1 MTVCDLLL
9 WQLGVGG
16 GEQGYSRG
24 IYYSTTSTQP
34 TYSHTIFTL
43 PPASHPASHP
53 HTLHLPSYT
62 LTPSTSPHIS
72 SHSHSLT
79 TSPHTPT
86 YSPGVSSFFPAT
98 SPSAY
103 IFVTLVF
110 WYSSTSMN
118 PLRSNLTPV
127 WSIPRSTMLAS
138 RPTAQ
143 RRQSTPEISWGF
155 PSSVWGDHLSCKL
168 FSKECKCFNVNP
180 LHVLVWCMR
189 TWTTERFMN
198 SGHSLN

>member
-1 MTVCDLLL
+1 ME
-9 WQLGVGG
+9 G
-16 GEQGYSRG
+16 SRG
-24 IYYSTTSTQP
+24 
-34 TYSHTIFTL
+34 TL
-43 PPASHPASHP
+43 EGYITLLVQHNP
-53 HTLHLPSYT
+53 HTHTPLTYHLHTPTSLTSSPPPLTYT
-62 LTPSTSPHIS
+62 LTPSQPH
-72 SHSHSLT
+72 
-79 TSPHTPT
+79 TSPHTPI

-127 WSIPRSTMLAS
+127 WSIPRSTMLVS

-155 PSSVWGDHLSCKL
+155 PSNVWGTRLTVRESPVFLTSPTCWEGREGG
-168 FSKECKCFNVNP
+168 KEEKREGRGKM
-180 LHVLVWCMR
+180 WR
-189 TWTTERFMN
+189 DREKEGEREEMC
-198 SGHSLN
+198 GEMGRRRER

>member
-1 MTVCDLLL
+1 MESDFESKSRCDSLRPAAMATVC
-9 WQLGVGG
+9 GVGGG
-16 GEQGYSRG
+16 GEQGYIGG

-34 TYSHTIFTL
+34 THSHTIFTL

-62 LTPSTSPHIS
+62 LTPSTSPHIP
-72 SHSHSLT
+72 SHPHSLT
-79 TSPHTPT
+79 TSSHTPT

-143 RRQSTPEISWGF
+143 RRQSTSEIWAYPPQCGVITCLVNCLVKSA
-155 PSSVWGDHLSCKL
+155 
-168 FSKECKCFNVNP
+168 NVSM
-180 LHVLVWCMR
+180 LIHCIFWFWCMR
-189 TWTTERFMN
+189 T
-198 SGHSLN
+198 